1 MNERIEVQH
10 KGVSIVITPTK
21 SVKKGVVY
29 KCYQI
34 ADYSTGRRKRWTF
47 ADLDKAK
54 RKAKE
59 LAESKGTGESTL
71 SALAPLEQAIQAAL
85 EALTP
90 TATRIDRAAYIFADA
105 CQLVEPAE
113 IVTACRFWRD
123 NRPDKKLRRITVR
136 DGIKE
141 FSAHH
146 RASAVRKQNL
156 KNFLDTF
163 VREFGDMTISSIQQI
178 QIEKW
183 FAGREWAS
191 KTVNGC
197 LQMASQFWKYA
208 IKNGWAVK
216 NQVADIPRLKV
227 PRGPVAI
234 YTPDAFRKQ
243 LYSLHRSTPE
253 LAAAAAI
260 GAFGGLRISEIARLD
275 WAQINQ
281 GLQMGFIELSGT
293 QTKTKEPRYVPV
305 SRNLEAWLTTHRKE
319 SGPVLPRRWL
329 ESTKRHLDRLSEL
342 GRHIAR
348 KTGTGWQ
355 KNGWRHSFGTYHFKL
370 YGDPHATVTAM
381 GTSLEK
387 LNRHYM
393 SKAQIVSKELASE
406 WFSIM
411 PPTEENVLQMP
422 KAEPPAQPITVE
434 PAVGSDDVR
443 VNRETSVLLKT

>member
-1 MNERIEVQH
+1 MKERIEVPH
-10 KGVSIVITPTK
+10 KGVTIVITPSK

-29 KCYQI
+29 KSYQI
-34 ADYSTGRRKRWTF
+34 ADYSSGRRKRWTF
-47 ADLDKAK
+47 ANLDKAK

-105 CQLVEPAE
+105 CQIVEPAE

-123 NRPDKKLRRITVR
+123 HRPDKKLRRVTVS
-136 DGIKE
+136 DGINE
-141 FSAHH
+141 FLAYH

-156 KNFLDTF
+156 KNFLDLF
-163 VREFGDMTISSIQQI
+163 AREFGDMAISSIHQI

-197 LQMASQFWKYA
+197 LQMTSQFWKYA

-216 NQVADIPRLKV
+216 NPVVEIPRLKV

-234 YTPDAFRKQ
+234 YTPEALRKQ
-243 LYSLHRSTPE
+243 LYNLHRKAPE
-253 LAAAAAI
+253 LVAAAAI

-275 WAQINQ
+275 WSQLDQA
-281 GLQMGFIELSGT
+281 LQTGFIELSGT

-305 SRNLEAWLTTHRKE
+305 SPNFQAWLMAHRKE
-319 SGPVLPRRWL
+319 SGAVIPRRWL
-329 ESTKRHLDRLSEL
+329 ESTKRHLNRLNEL
-342 GRHIAR
+342 GRHIGR
-348 KTGTGWQ
+348 KTGTDWQ

-370 YGDPHATVTAM
+370 HGDPHATITAM

-393 SKAQIVSKELASE
+393 SKAQIVSKELAKE

-411 PPTEENVLQMP
+411 PPIEENVVPMP
-422 KAEPPAQPITVE
+422 QPGSSSLTTILETQ
-434 PAVGSDDVR
+434 VGACPGQ
-443 VNRETSVLLKT
+443 

>member
-1 MNERIEVQH
+1 MLRMKEKIEVPH
-10 KGVSIVITPTK
+10 KGVTIVITPCK

-29 KCYQI
+29 KSYQI

-54 RKAKE
+54 KKAKE

-105 CQLVEPAE
+105 CQIVEPAE
-113 IVTACRFWRD
+113 IVTACRYWRD
-123 NRPDKKLRRITVR
+123 HRPDKKLRRVTVS

-141 FSAHH
+141 FLAHH

-156 KNFLDTF
+156 KNFLDLF
-163 VREFGDMTISSIQQI
+163 AREFGDTAVSSIHQI

-183 FAGREWAS
+183 FAGRDWAS

-216 NQVADIPRLKV
+216 NPVAEIPRLKV

-234 YTPDAFRKQ
+234 YTPEAFRKQ
-243 LYSLHRSTPE
+243 LYNLHRNAPE
-253 LAAAAAI
+253 LAAAAAV

-275 WAQINQ
+275 WTQLNQ
-281 GLQMGFIELSGT
+281 ALQTGFLELSGT
-293 QTKTKEPRYVPV
+293 LTKTGELRYVPV
-305 SRNLEAWLTTHRKE
+305 SQNLKAWLMTYLQE
-319 SGPVLPRRWL
+319 SGPVIPRRWL
-329 ESTKRHLDRLSEL
+329 ESTKRHLNRLSEL

-348 KTGTGWQ
+348 KTNTDWQ

-370 YGDPHATVTAM
+370 HGDPHATITAM

-393 SKAQIVSKELASE
+393 SKAQIVSKELATE
-406 WFSIM
+406 WFAIM
-411 PPTEENVLQMP
+411 PPTEENVVQMP
-422 KAEPPAQPITVE
+422 QSESPSSTIVTGA
-434 PAVGSDDVR
+434 AVGASAR
-443 VNRETSVLLKT
+443 Q